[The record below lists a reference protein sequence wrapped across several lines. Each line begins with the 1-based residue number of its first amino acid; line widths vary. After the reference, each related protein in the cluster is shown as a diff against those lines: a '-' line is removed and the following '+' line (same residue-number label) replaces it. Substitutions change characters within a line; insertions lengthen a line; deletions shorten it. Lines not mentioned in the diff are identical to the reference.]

1 MKKKGVIYSRY
12 SDDMQQGES
21 IEAQNAKCEEY
32 AKKHDIKIV
41 KYYSDEGFT
50 ASTKIEKREEFN
62 NLIRDSKK
70 GLFDVVLC
78 HKVDRF
84 ARDSVDFLVTE
95 RELNKVGVKVIVVA
109 TPFED
114 DATGIL
120 MKQIMVAQ
128 AEFFSRNLSDE
139 VRTKSLAH
147 ARKGKNMGG
156 KANYGY
162 KYGENGNY
170 EINPPE
176 AYIVRRM
183 YEMYLQGY
191 GYKAISNILN
201 EEGHRNRDGKLF
213 SKNLVGSIIRNEKY
227 KGCYTYGKEI
237 SDFKTKKR
245 VKNKEP
251 IILEDQIPAIVS
263 KEIWDR
269 AEKLRAKKDGSFARW
284 GEKKIHDFILTG
296 YLECKNCGGRMR
308 GSSHSKEHCYYR
320 CSTRTEKGALACDA
334 KAVRADLLEDLVIN
348 KIKNYIFTDEMIEF
362 YTKSILELL
371 KDENGGANIDEF
383 IEKREELKEAKSKLL
398 SVYLSPK
405 SRMSENDYIDADNE
419 LHDQI
424 EALDAQIYEIQA
436 NAKVVIS
443 VEDVKQYL
451 HNLKNEV
458 ATTEEMRALV
468 MAVVDHVAVDTK
480 TKDVELFFKVYSPKN
495 YVSKGAHGKPNN
507 TLYQIEDMT
516 FVRYEDNR
524 ILGVVK
530 CILPK
535 AQRTKWKQAE

>member
-95 RELNKVGVKVIVVA
+95 RELNKVGVRVIVVA

-139 VRTKSLAH
+139 VRTKSLQH
-147 ARKGKNMGG
+147 AQKGKNMGG
-156 KANYGY
+156 KANFGY
-162 KYGENGNY
+162 CYDEHGNY
-170 EINPPE
+170 QINPVE
-176 AYIVRRM
+176 AHLVRQM
-183 YEMYLQGY
+183 FELYLNGY
-191 GYKAISNILN
+191 GYKAISNKLN
-201 EEGHRNRDGKLF
+201 MEGHRNRDGKLF
-213 SKNLVGSIIRNEKY
+213 SKNLIGSIIRNEKY
-227 KGCYTYGKEI
+227 KGCYTYGKEV

-245 VKNKEP
+245 VKNETP

-263 KEIWDR
+263 KEIWNR

-296 YLECKNCGGRMR
+296 YLKCKTCDGRMR
-308 GSSHSKEHCYYR
+308 GSSHSKDHCYYR
-320 CSTRTEKGALACDA
+320 CSTRTEKGELACNA

-362 YTKSILELL
+362 YTESILEIL
-371 KDENGGANIDEF
+371 KDENGVDVNEF

-405 SRMSENDYIDADNE
+405 SRMSEDDYINADND

-424 EALDAQIYEIQA
+424 EALEAQIYEIQA
-436 NAKVVIS
+436 NAKIVIS

-458 ATTEEMRALV
+458 ATTEEMRALI
-468 MAVVDHVAVDTK
+468 MAVVDTVVVDTQ
-480 TKDVELFFKVYSPKN
+480 TKDIELLFKVYSPAN
-495 YVSKGAHGKPNN
+495 YLSKGTDGKPNN
-507 TLYQIEDMT
+507 TLYQIKGMD
-516 FVRYEDNR
+516 FIRYEDNR
-524 ILGVVK
+524 ILGVIK
-530 CILPK
+530 CELPK
-535 AQRTKWKQAE
+535 AERKKWSKQG

>member
-1 MKKKGVIYSRY
+1 MKKKGVIYTRF

-62 NLIRDSKK
+62 KLIRDSKK

-139 VRTKSLAH
+139 VRTKTLAH
-147 ARKGKNMGG
+147 AKKGKNLGG

-162 KYGENGNY
+162 KYDEHGNY

-176 AYIVRRM
+176 AYLVRKM
-183 YEMYLQGY
+183 YELYLQGL
-191 GYKAISNILN
+191 GFKAISNILN
-201 EEGHRNRDGKLF
+201 TEGHRNRDGNLF
-213 SKNLVGSIIRNEKY
+213 SKNLIGSILRNEKY
-227 KGCYTYGKEI
+227 KGCYVYGKEI

-245 VKNKEP
+245 IKNKEP

-269 AEKLRAKKDGSFARW
+269 VAELRNKKDGKFARW

-296 YLECKNCGGRMR
+296 YLECKTCGGRMR
-308 GSSHSKEHCYYR
+308 GSSHSKDHCYYR
-320 CSTRTEKGALACDA
+320 CSTRTEKGALACNA
-334 KAVRADLLEDLVIN
+334 TAVRADLLEDLVIN

-362 YTKSILELL
+362 YTKSILEMV
-371 KDENGGANIDEF
+371 KEGNGVSVDEF

-405 SRMSENDYIDADNE
+405 SRMSENDYIDADND

-436 NAKVVIS
+436 NASVVIS

-451 HNLKNEV
+451 NNLKNEV
-458 ATTEEMRALV
+458 ATTEEKRALV
-468 MAVVDHVAVDTK
+468 MAVVDKVAVDSK
-480 TKDVELFFKVYSPKN
+480 TKEVELFFKVYNPAN
-495 YVSKGAHGKPNN
+495 YVSKGANGKPNN
-507 TLYQIEDMT
+507 TLYQIEDMQ

-524 ILGVVK
+524 ILGVIN
-530 CILPK
+530 CIMPK
-535 AQRTKWKQAE
+535 PERKKWSKQG

>member
-50 ASTKIEKREEFN
+50 ASTKIEKREDFN

-70 GLFDVVLC
+70 GLFDIVLC

-95 RELNKVGVKVIVVA
+95 RELNKVGVRVIVVA

-139 VRTKSLAH
+139 VRTKSLQH
-147 ARKGKNMGG
+147 AQKGKNMGG
-156 KANYGY
+156 KANFGY
-162 KYGENGNY
+162 YYDENRQY
-170 EINPPE
+170 QINPVE
-176 AYIVRRM
+176 AHLVRQM
-183 YEMYLQGY
+183 FELYLQGY
-191 GYKAISNILN
+191 GYKAISNKLN
-201 EEGHRNRDGKLF
+201 MEGHRNREGKLF
-213 SKNLVGSIIRNEKY
+213 SKNLIGSIIRNEKY

-245 VKNKEP
+245 VKNEAP

-269 AEKLRAKKDGSFARW
+269 AEKLRNKKDGSFARW

-296 YLECKNCGGRMR
+296 YLTCKTCGGRMR

-362 YTKSILELL
+362 YTTSILELL
-371 KDENGGANIDEF
+371 KEGNGVSVDEF
-383 IEKREELKEAKSKLL
+383 IQKREELKEAKAKLL

-424 EALDAQIYEIQA
+424 EALDAEIYEIQA

-451 HNLKNEV
+451 NNLKDEV

-480 TKDVELFFKVYSPKN
+480 TKDIELFFKVYSPNN
-495 YVSKGAHGKPNN
+495 YVSKGANGKPEH

-516 FVRYEDNR
+516 FARYEDNR
-524 ILGVVK
+524 ILGVIK
-530 CILPK
+530 CKLPK

>member
-1 MKKKGVIYSRY
+1 MKRKGVIYSRY

-62 NLIRDSKK
+62 KLIRDSKK

-139 VRTKSLAH
+139 VRTKSMAH
-147 ARKGKNMGG
+147 AQKGKNMGG

-162 KYGENGNY
+162 MYDENRQY
-170 EINPPE
+170 QINPPE

-183 YEMYLQGY
+183 YEMYLEGK
-191 GYKAISNILN
+191 GFKAISNILN
-201 EEGHRNRDGKLF
+201 EEGHRNREGKLF
-213 SKNLVGSIIRNEKY
+213 SKNLVGSILRNEKY
-227 KGCYTYGKEI
+227 KGCYVYGKEV

-251 IILEDQIPAIVS
+251 IILEDKIPAIVS

-269 AEKLRAKKDGSFARW
+269 VAELRAKKDGSFARW

-296 YLECKNCGGRMR
+296 YLKCKTCGGRMR

-334 KAVRADLLEDLVIN
+334 KAVRADLLEELVIE
-348 KIKNYIFTDEMIEF
+348 KIQNYIFTDEMIEF
-362 YTKSILELL
+362 YTESILELL
-371 KDENGGANIDEF
+371 KEGNGVDIDEF
-383 IEKREELKEAKSKLL
+383 INKRDELKEAKSKLL
-398 SVYLSPK
+398 SAYLSPK
-405 SRMSENDYIDADNE
+405 SRMSEDDYIDADND

-436 NAKVVIS
+436 NAKINVS
-443 VEDVKQYL
+443 VEDVKEYL

-468 MAVVDHVAVDTK
+468 MAVVDRVEVDTK
-480 TKDVELFFKVYSPKN
+480 AKDVELFFKVYTPAN
-495 YVSKGAHGKPNN
+495 YVSKGANGKPKH
-507 TLYQIEDMT
+507 TLYQIAGME
-516 FVRYEDNR
+516 FLRYEDNV
-524 ILGVVK
+524 ILGVIK
-530 CILPK
+530 SKLPK
-535 AQRTKWKQAE
+535 AERAKYASRV

>member
-1 MKKKGVIYSRY
+1 MKKKGVIYTRF

-21 IEAQNAKCEEY
+21 IEAQNEKCEEY
-32 AKKHDIKIV
+32 AKKHNIKIV

-62 NLIRDSKK
+62 NLIRDSRK

-95 RELNKVGVKVIVVA
+95 RELNNYGVKVIAVA

-114 DATGIL
+114 DPTGVL

-147 ARKGKNMGG
+147 AKKGKNMGG
-156 KANYGY
+156 KANFGY
-162 KYGENGNY
+162 RYDENGDY
-170 EINPPE
+170 QINDPE
-176 AYIVRRM
+176 AYLVRQM
-183 YEMYLQGY
+183 FELYLQGY
-191 GYKAISNILN
+191 GYKAISNKLN
-201 EEGHRNRDGKLF
+201 TEGHRNRDGKLF
-213 SKNLVGSIIRNEKY
+213 SKNLIGSIIRNEKY

-245 VKNKEP
+245 IKNKEP
-251 IILEDQIPAIVS
+251 IILENQIPAIVS

-269 AEKLRAKKDGSFARW
+269 CEKLRTKKDGSFSRW

-296 YLECKNCGGRMR
+296 YLKCKTCGGRMR

-320 CSTRTEKGALACDA
+320 CSTRTEKGALACNA
-334 KAVRADLLEDLVIN
+334 TAVRADLLEDLVIN

-371 KDENGGANIDEF
+371 QDENGVDVNEF
-383 IEKREELKEAKSKLL
+383 IKNRDELKEAKSKLL

-405 SRMSENDYIDADNE
+405 SRMNEDDYIQADND

-436 NAKVVIS
+436 NANVVIS
-443 VEDVKQYL
+443 VEDVKRYL
-451 HNLKNEV
+451 LNLKNEV
-458 ATTEEMRALV
+458 ATTDEMRALV
-468 MAVVDHVAVDTK
+468 MAVVDKVAVDSK
-480 TKDVELFFKVYSPKN
+480 TKDVELFFKVYTPAK
-495 YVSKGAHGKPNN
+495 YVSKGAGGKPNH
-507 TLYQIEDMT
+507 TLYKIENME
-516 FVRYEDNR
+516 FVRYEDNI
-524 ILGVVK
+524 ILGVIK
-530 CILPK
+530 CQMPK
-535 AQRTKWKQAE
+535 AERKKWASRA

>member
-50 ASTKIEKREEFN
+50 ASTKIEKREDFN

-147 ARKGKNMGG
+147 AKKGKNMGG

-162 KYGENGNY
+162 KYNEQGEY

-176 AYIVRRM
+176 AFLVRKM
-183 YEMYLQGY
+183 YEMYLQGL
-191 GYKAISNILN
+191 GFKAISNILN
-201 EEGHRNRDGKLF
+201 SEGHRNRDGKLF
-213 SKNLVGSIIRNEKY
+213 SKNLVGSILRNEKY

-269 AEKLRAKKDGSFARW
+269 VAELRSKKDGSFARW

-296 YLECKNCGGRMR
+296 YLECKTCGGRMR
-308 GSSHSKEHCYYR
+308 GSSHSKDHCYYR
-320 CSTRTEKGALACDA
+320 CSTRTEKGVLACNA
-334 KAVRADLLEDLVIN
+334 TAVRADLLEDLVVS
-348 KIKNYIFTDEMIEF
+348 KIKSYIFTDEMIEF
-362 YTKSILELL
+362 YTESIKEML
-371 KDENGGANIDEF
+371 KEGNGVNVDEF
-383 IEKREELKEAKSKLL
+383 IQKREELKEAKSKLL

-405 SRMSENDYIDADNE
+405 SRMSENDYIDADND

-424 EALDAQIYEIQA
+424 EALDAEIYEIQA

-443 VEDVKQYL
+443 VEDIKQYL
-451 HNLKNEV
+451 YNLKNEV

-468 MAVVDHVAVDTK
+468 MAVVDKVAVDTK
-480 TKDVELFFKVYSPKN
+480 TKEIELFFKVYSPAN
-495 YVSKGAHGKPNN
+495 YVSKGAKGKPNN
-507 TLYQIEDMT
+507 TLYQIEGME
-516 FVRYEDNR
+516 FIRYEDNV
-524 ILGVVK
+524 ILGAIK
-530 CILPK
+530 YKLPK
-535 AQRTKWKQAE
+535 AERKKWSKQG